1 MAVATQ
7 SAAPATTRWA
17 IQVEGLTHRYGASRA
32 LDGLDLAVP
41 WDERVAILGP
51 NGAGKT
57 TLLRVLATLVRPVA
71 GRVILGGLALPGQA
85 AAVRRHIGLVAHQTF
100 LYDELTAR
108 ENLIFY
114 GRLYGVEDPGR
125 RADRLLPRV
134 GLAERANDRVRTFS
148 RGLQQRLALA
158 RAIVHDPPI
167 LLLDEPETGL
177 DVAGA
182 DLLDGL
188 MTDDQGQRRTV
199 LLTTHRL
206 DRAVEL
212 ADRAVVLL
220 RGRVALD
227 LPAADTNAVALAAA
241 IRDERRPW

>member
-114 GRLYGVEDPGR
+114 GRLYGVEDPGQ